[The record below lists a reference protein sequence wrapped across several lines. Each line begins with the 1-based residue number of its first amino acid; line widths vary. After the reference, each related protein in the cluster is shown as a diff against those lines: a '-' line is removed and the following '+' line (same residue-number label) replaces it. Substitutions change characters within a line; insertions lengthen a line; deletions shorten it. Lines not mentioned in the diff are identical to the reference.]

1 MGKTFGQRLRELR
14 LERRINQRD
23 LAAQVGIDFT
33 YLSKIE
39 NGRMPAPASNTIVRI
54 GQALEADTD
63 ELLLLAHKL
72 PHDITPVI
80 TNSPGLPAFLRSISD
95 LSEDELKE
103 LSNLAQQ
110 VRARRPEEK

>member
-1 MGKTFGQRLRELR
+1 MGKTFGERLRELR
-14 LERRINQRD
+14 LDRRVNQRD

-39 NGRMPAPASNTIVRI
+39 NGRMPPPASNTIVKI
-54 GQALEADTD
+54 GRALEADTD

-72 PHDITPVI
+72 PQDIAPVI
-80 TNSPGLPAFLRSISD
+80 TRSPGLPAFLRSISD

-103 LSNLAQQ
+103 LSTYAQQ
-110 VRARRPEEK
+110 VRARRPDGK

>member
-1 MGKTFGQRLRELR
+1 MGKTFGERLRELR
-14 LERRINQRD
+14 LERRVNQRD
-23 LAAQVGIDFT
+23 LAAIVGIDFT

-39 NGRMPAPASNTIVRI
+39 NGRMPPPAGNTIVKIAR
-54 GQALEADTD
+54 ALETDSD

-95 LSEDELKE
+95 LSQEELRE
-103 LSNLAQQ
+103 LSSYAQQ
-110 VRARRPEEK
+110 VRARRDDTR